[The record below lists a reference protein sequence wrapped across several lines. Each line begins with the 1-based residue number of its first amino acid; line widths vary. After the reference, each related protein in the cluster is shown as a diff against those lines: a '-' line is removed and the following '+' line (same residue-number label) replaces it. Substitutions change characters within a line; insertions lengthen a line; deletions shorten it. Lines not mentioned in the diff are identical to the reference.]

1 MILMT
6 VSKFKFN
13 VMDAF
18 HEILKADKKIRGA
31 CRSGA
36 DLTNL
41 TFSKIYIYIHTH
53 RHKYSTT
60 LYINWGTWNKI
71 YFIRQY
77 LKSSL
82 EH

>member
-1 MILMT
+1 MILTT
-6 VSKFKFN
+6 VSKFKFD

-41 TFSKIYIYIHTH
+41 AFSKKKYIYIYVYIYIYIYTHTDTNIAQH
-53 RHKYSTT
+53 FT
-60 LYINWGTWNKI
+60 
-71 YFIRQY
+71 
-77 LKSSL
+77 
-82 EH
+82 

>member
-1 MILMT
+1 MILTT
-6 VSKFKFN
+6 VSKFKFD

-41 TFSKIYIYIHTH
+41 AFSKKKYIPNPRKIVCMYSH
-53 RHKYSTT
+53 RGKPNCFPI
-60 LYINWGTWNKI
+60 L
-71 YFIRQY
+71 
-77 LKSSL
+77 
-82 EH
+82 

>member
-1 MILMT
+1 MILTT

-41 TFSKIYIYIHTH
+41 TFSKIYIYIYIYIYTHTQ
-53 RHKYSTT
+53 TQ
-60 LYINWGTWNKI
+60 I
-71 YFIRQY
+71 
-77 LKSSL
+77 
-82 EH
+82 